1 MIDSIGQQPFKTR
14 IQVNNSAAQN
24 IKQNSCYIRPSNSK
38 VSFGCVCGGILEV
51 LAFLGLAGLGKA
63 IIKRYSAIKV
73 WVLNRIKRKVVN
85 SCSPD
90 TSSNLVV
97 LDKV

>member
-14 IQVNNSAAQN
+14 IQVNNPAVQN
-24 IKQNSCYIRPSNSK
+24 IKQNSSSIHPVNST
-38 VSFGCVCGGILEV
+38 VSFGCVCGGVLEV

-63 IIKRYSAIKV
+63 IIKRYSVIKG
-73 WVLNRIKRKVVN
+73 WVLNHIKRKVVN
-85 SCSPD
+85 SCNPD
-90 TSSNLVV
+90 TSSNPVV